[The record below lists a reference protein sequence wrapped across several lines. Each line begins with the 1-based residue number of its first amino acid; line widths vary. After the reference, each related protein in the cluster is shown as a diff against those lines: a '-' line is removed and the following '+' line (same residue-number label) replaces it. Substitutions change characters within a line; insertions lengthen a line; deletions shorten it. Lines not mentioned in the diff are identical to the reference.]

1 MSIMSIK
8 NIPYKKGKEREAS
21 KKMIALLRKCLE
33 DTPYRLIRLRGR
45 GGRVKAAL
53 RDGKHPRA
61 YDTDLPA
68 DHPDTERVTA
78 YFDYRTKA
86 KRINE
91 AYEEMYRLN
100 RNLWDKQHEVRELM
114 QRKENLKETIDE
126 LRK

>member
-21 KKMIALLRKCLE
+21 DKIIDLLKKGLE
-33 DTPYRLIRLRGR
+33 DTPYRLARVRARGPR
-45 GGRVKAAL
+45 TLPAL
-53 RDGKHPRA
+53 KDGYRPRS
-61 YDTDLPA
+61 YDQDLPIEHA
-68 DHPDTERVTA
+68 ERVTL
-78 YFDYRTKA
+78 YFDYRTKT

-91 AYEEMYRLN
+91 AYEEMSRLN
-100 RNLWDKQHEVRELM
+100 RNIWDKQYEMRELM

>member
-21 KKMIALLRKCLE
+21 DKIIDLLKKGLE
-33 DTPYRLIRLRGR
+33 DTPYRLARIRARGPR
-45 GGRVKAAL
+45 TMPAL
-53 RDGKHPRA
+53 KDGYRPRS
-61 YDTDLPA
+61 YDQDLPIEHA
-68 DHPDTERVTA
+68 ERVTL

-86 KRINE
+86 KRING
-91 AYEEMYRLN
+91 AYEEMSRLN
-100 RNLWDKQHEVRELM
+100 RNIWDKQYEMRELM

>member
-21 KKMIALLRKCLE
+21 DKIIDLLKKGLE
-33 DTPYRLIRLRGR
+33 DTPYRLARVRARGPR
-45 GGRVKAAL
+45 TLPAL
-53 RDGKHPRA
+53 KDGYRPRS
-61 YDTDLPA
+61 YDQDLPIEHA
-68 DHPDTERVTA
+68 ERVTL

-91 AYEEMYRLN
+91 AYEEMSRLN
-100 RNLWDKQHEVRELM
+100 RNIWDKQYEMRELM

>member
-21 KKMIALLRKCLE
+21 KKMIALIRKGLE
-33 DTPYRLIRLRGR
+33 DTPYRLARVRGR

-53 RDGKHPRA
+53 RDGMHPRA
-61 YDTDLPA
+61 YDQDLPA

-91 AYEEMYRLN
+91 AYEEMSRLN
-100 RNLWDKQHEVRELM
+100 RNIWDKQYEMRELM
-114 QRKENLKETIDE
+114 HKRENLRETIDE